1 MAKKK
6 SSDEQTQ
13 ANPEAPEVNPD
24 QAQQPSP
31 EGNPE
36 STAAAD
42 DNDSA
47 TVAKDS
53 SSSEKDLA
61 DELLAVTKEMES
73 VKDDYLRAQAEIM
86 NVKKRA
92 ATDLEKA
99 RKYSI
104 EQFATELLDV
114 KESLEQ
120 ACGVEVSDKSTD
132 AATQAMR
139 DGVELTLKQL
149 TNVFEKF
156 SLEEINPQ
164 PGEAF
169 DPQMHQAMTT
179 QPSDEFDTNQIA
191 VVFRKGYRLHD
202 RLIRP
207 AMVVVV
213 KNPEQSDSNANDNES
228 SSKNNEKVA

>member
-1 MAKKK
+1 MVKKK
-6 SSDEQTQ
+6 NADEQARSNSETPDVTSDSAEQ
-13 ANPEAPEVNPD
+13 QSPEANS
-24 QAQQPSP
+24 A
-31 EGNPE
+31 
-36 STAAAD
+36 STATAD

-47 TVAKDS
+47 TMPDEAS
-53 SSSEKDLA
+53 TSEKNLA
-61 DELLAVTKEMES
+61 DELLATTRELES
-73 VKDDYLRAQAEIM
+73 AKDNYLRAQAEIM
-86 NVKKRA
+86 NVQRRA

-120 ACGVEVSDKSTD
+120 ACGVEVSNETD
-132 AATQAMR
+132 ASIQAMR
-139 DGVELTLKQL
+139 DGIELTLKQL
-149 TNVFEKF
+149 TNVFERF
-156 SLEEINPQ
+156 SLEELNPQ
-164 PGEAF
+164 PGEVF

-213 KNPEQSDSNANDNES
+213 KNPEQSDTATDDDES
-228 SSKNNEKVA
+228 KGKNNEKVA

>member
-1 MAKKK
+1 MVKKK
-6 SSDEQTQ
+6 NADEQARSNSETPDVTSDSAEQ
-13 ANPEAPEVNPD
+13 QSPEANS
-24 QAQQPSP
+24 A
-31 EGNPE
+31 
-36 STAAAD
+36 STATAD

-47 TVAKDS
+47 TMPDEANT
-53 SSSEKDLA
+53 SEKNLA
-61 DELLAVTKEMES
+61 DELLATTRELES
-73 VKDDYLRAQAEIM
+73 AKDNYLRAQAEIM
-86 NVKKRA
+86 NVQRRA

-120 ACGVEVSDKSTD
+120 ACGVEVSNETD
-132 AATQAMR
+132 ASIQAMR
-139 DGVELTLKQL
+139 DGIELTLKQL
-149 TNVFEKF
+149 TNVFERF
-156 SLEEINPQ
+156 SLEELNPQ
-164 PGEAF
+164 PGEVF

-213 KNPEQSDSNANDNES
+213 KNPEQSDSVADDDKSE
-228 SSKNNEKVA
+228 SKNNEKVA

>member
-1 MAKKK
+1 MVKKK
-6 SSDEQTQ
+6 NADEQAQ
-13 ANPEAPEVNPD
+13 ENPETPEVTSDPAE
-24 QAQQPSP
+24 QLSP
-31 EGNPE
+31 EANSA
-36 STAAAD
+36 STATAN

-47 TVAKDS
+47 TMSDDPKA
-53 SSSEKDLA
+53 SEKDLA
-61 DELLAVTKEMES
+61 DELLATTRELES
-73 VKDDYLRAQAEIM
+73 AKDNYLRAQAEIM
-86 NVKKRA
+86 NVQRRA

-120 ACGVEVSDKSTD
+120 ACEVEVSDETD
-132 AATQAMR
+132 AAIRAMR

-156 SLEEINPQ
+156 SVEELNPQ
-164 PGEAF
+164 PGEVF

-213 KNPEQSDSNANDNES
+213 KNPKQSDTVADDDES
-228 SSKNNEKVA
+228 KSKNNEKVA

>member
-1 MAKKK
+1 MVKKK
-6 SSDEQTQ
+6 RSDEQTR
-13 ANPEAPEVNPD
+13 ANPETPEVTSDP
-24 QAQQPSP
+24 AEQPSP
-31 EGNPE
+31 EGNSE
-36 STAAAD
+36 STATAD
-42 DNDSA
+42 DNNSA
-47 TVAKDS
+47 TMPDES
-53 SSSEKDLA
+53 GSSEKDLA
-61 DELLAVTKEMES
+61 DELLAITKELES
-73 VKDDYLRAQAEIM
+73 TKDDYLRAQAEIM

-92 ATDLEKA
+92 GMDLEKA

-120 ACGVEVSDKSTD
+120 ACGVEVSDETD
-132 AATQAMR
+132 ATIQAMR

-156 SLEEINPQ
+156 SLEEVNPQ

-169 DPQMHQAMTT
+169 DPQTHQAMTT

-191 VVFRKGYRLHD
+191 VVFRKGYRLHE

-213 KNPEQSDSNANDNES
+213 KNPEQSDSDANDDGAN
-228 SSKNNEKVA
+228 SKNNEKVA